1 MHMRLVLRSF
11 RATVIVLIFAGMP
24 LCTGSATRA
33 DEQGTRFAGTW
44 KLIVLALGEDEYAVI
59 NFNEK
64 DARPGAAV
72 VSSQKMMLGDARVE
86 QVAIQGDLLV
96 ITLRGTA
103 GLNRFQGALAGEGS
117 QAGKILGSFSFHG
130 EVYPARLERT
140 ESQKV
145 ADLKPSAIIQEYF
158 AAVRERDPISKVQK
172 LREAARKHEHNPTN
186 YLFHGELL
194 AAAEA
199 GGLAASEV
207 EAAIKAMLDDA
218 RPYGQPWVSEVR
230 KRALK
235 ALNSARPYAKLTL
248 DLAEQADKE
257 LDEEQSLEQK
267 AAVVA
272 ILARTARLAGEAD
285 VARAA
290 ETRAARLES
299 QLDQEYRKQVPPFA
313 ARKYAGRKNPKAD
326 HAVLMELFTGAQCPP
341 CVAADVAFDAL
352 FETYQAT
359 ELIGMQYHLHIPGPD
374 PLTNKFSQARQ
385 QYYGDEV
392 SGTPTVF
399 FNGHADAA
407 GGGPMQLSE
416 QKYEEYRGIIDP
428 QLEAAREATIHLS
441 ASRTG
446 GEITIAAQATVSRK
460 RIASGKEKEPAPANA
475 QDLDSAAENASKAEI
490 PPHPRL
496 RLALTEQS
504 IRYIGLNKLRFH
516 HHVVRGFP
524 GGLEGRDLASGA
536 GELRIT
542 INLADLQR
550 DIEHDLGRY
559 GKERAFPG
567 SLPEI
572 ALKDL
577 SVVAFVQDDADKS
590 ILHAVAVPVR

>member
-1 MHMRLVLRSF
+1 
-11 RATVIVLIFAGMP
+11 
-24 LCTGSATRA
+24 
-33 DEQGTRFAGTW
+33 
-44 KLIVLALGEDEYAVI
+44 
-59 NFNEK
+59 
-64 DARPGAAV
+64 
-72 VSSQKMMLGDARVE
+72 
-86 QVAIQGDLLV
+86 
-96 ITLRGTA
+96 
-103 GLNRFQGALAGEGS
+103 
-117 QAGKILGSFSFHG
+117 
-130 EVYPARLERT
+130 
-140 ESQKV
+140 
-145 ADLKPSAIIQEYF
+145 
-158 AAVRERDPISKVQK
+158 
-172 LREAARKHEHNPTN
+172 
-186 YLFHGELL
+186 
-194 AAAEA
+194 
-199 GGLAASEV
+199 
-207 EAAIKAMLDDA
+207 
-218 RPYGQPWVSEVR
+218 
-230 KRALK
+230 
-235 ALNSARPYAKLTL
+235 
-248 DLAEQADKE
+248 
-257 LDEEQSLEQK
+257 
-267 AAVVA
+267 
-272 ILARTARLAGEAD
+272 
-285 VARAA
+285 
-290 ETRAARLES
+290 
-299 QLDQEYRKQVPPFA
+299 
-313 ARKYAGRKNPKAD
+313 
-326 HAVLMELFTGAQCPP
+326 
-341 CVAADVAFDAL
+341 
-352 FETYQAT
+352 
-359 ELIGMQYHLHIPGPD
+359 
-374 PLTNKFSQARQ
+374 
-385 QYYGDEV
+385 
-392 SGTPTVF
+392 
-399 FNGHADAA
+399 
-407 GGGPMQLSE
+407 MQLSE